1 MKTGDKVVLKKE
13 VSYPS
18 KDEYGAPITEV
29 LPKGTLG
36 TVANI
41 VDIPGE
47 MLVFFNPDNT
57 ESIFAV
63 SYSSVKKSK

>member
-13 VSYPS
+13 ISYPS
-18 KDEYGAPITEV
+18 KDDYGSPITEV

-36 TVANI
+36 TVANL

-47 MLVFFNPDNT
+47 TLVFFNPDNT

-63 SYSSVKKSK
+63 SYSSVKKAK